1 MIKQQ
6 TYPPYSTPAY
16 CQPCPSAMHFSTVMP
31 VVLRSE
37 TEPLTSTRVSVK
49 SWMQVGLW
57 NGLTEAT
64 VVGLGGTLEVLEEV
78 GLVVV
83 VMLGVTGAV
92 LVVEPGCDVELG
104 LLVDAEVLELSE
116 VDLVLVL
123 ELDEVD
129 LVLMLEGGFEVTIT
143 VAEVVAGPT
152 GGVVDVGSRSGSVV
166 DAAEQPP
173 FAHTWPR
180 GQTLH
185 AVPREHLVPGL
196 SQHTASEA

>member
-1 MIKQQ
+1 
-6 TYPPYSTPAY
+6 
-16 CQPCPSAMHFSTVMP
+16 MHFSTVIP
-31 VVLRSE
+31 VELRSE

-49 SWMQVGLW
+49 SRIQVGLW

-64 VVGLGGTLEVLEEV
+64 IVGVGGTVEVLEEV

-83 VMLGVTGAV
+83 VV
-92 LVVEPGCDVELG
+92 LVVTRPAVVVELVFDVELG
-104 LLVDAEVLELSE
+104 LVIDAEVLEPEE

-129 LVLMLEGGFEVTIT
+129 LVLVLETGFEVTTT
-143 VAEVVAGPT
+143 VVDVFVCPT

-173 FAHTWPR
+173 LAHTWPR

-185 AVPREHLVPGL
+185 AVPRAHLVPGL

>member
-1 MIKQQ
+1 
-6 TYPPYSTPAY
+6 
-16 CQPCPSAMHFSTVMP
+16 MHFSTVMP
-31 VVLRSE
+31 VELRSE

-57 NGLTEAT
+57 NGFTEAT
-64 VVGLGGTLEVLEEV
+64 VVGLGGTVEVLEEV
-78 GLVVV
+78 VVV
-83 VMLGVTGAV
+83 VVLGVTGAV
-92 LVVEPGCDVELG
+92 LVVGPGCDVELG